1 MVSLRFLTL
10 VLKNKW
16 FIYIVLTLIP
26 SIAISSYLAQ
36 QHVGVSERE
45 YKGKA
50 QEYANFHAMNIE
62 HFLGETVGRLEMLA
76 TSIKVQNNNL
86 HDVEKILRETMGKD
100 PRFSGFYWA
109 SKNGDLLISTNHT
122 NSSVNVSD
130 RPYFQEAIKTE
141 KTSLSEPHFGRV
153 TGRYIISIATPI
165 VDHGEIKGVIVASL
179 RIDEIKAA
187 IQNLLKDEMIIVYDG
202 TGKQLI
208 MAGSISKHNAVRSS
222 MNVSQVPWKISAFV
236 QSDKE
241 LIFWRS
247 FFINMAILLTITNIL
262 FLLTKYI
269 LLHQRLKKEK
279 EQTEIHKL
287 ELIGNLA
294 ASTAHEIRNPLTGI
308 KGLVKLLSE
317 DNSDEKAH
325 GYFEVIQMEIDR
337 INAIVSEL
345 LVLGRPTAYT
355 LKTYNANDIIAEIV
369 PIIHSETNFM
379 NVELHIQYTAD
390 ELPISCVKDHLK
402 QVILNLTKNSI
413 HAMPGGGKLSIHLER
428 QANAC
433 KIRVTDS
440 GVGMQKDQISQA
452 FNPFFTLKKDG
463 SGLGLTVCKR
473 IIESYGGDIFIKSM
487 PNEGTEVE
495 ITLPLTFE
503 KKS

>member
-1 MVSLRFLTL
+1 MAFHRFLAL
-10 VLKNKW
+10 LFKNKW
-16 FIYIVLTLIP
+16 LIYILLTLIP
-26 SIAISSYLAQ
+26 SLAISSYLAQ
-36 QHVGVSERE
+36 HQVSVAERE
-45 YKGKA
+45 YKAKA
-50 QEYANFHAMNIE
+50 QEYANFHAMTIE

-86 HDVEKILRETMGKD
+86 NGVEKILRETMGKD

-109 SKNGDLLISTNHT
+109 STNGDLLISTNET
-122 NSSVNVSD
+122 NSLVNVSD
-130 RPYFQEAIKTE
+130 RHYFQEAIQSE
-141 KTSLSEPHFGRV
+141 KTSISEPHFGRV

-165 VDHGEIKGVIVASL
+165 VEHGEIQGVLIASL
-179 RIDEIKAA
+179 RIDEIETA

-202 TGKQLI
+202 NGNQLI
-208 MAGSISKHNAVRSS
+208 KAGSISKQDSVNSS
-222 MNVSQVPWKISAFV
+222 MNVSQVPWTISAFV
-236 QSDKE
+236 ASDDE
-241 LIFWRS
+241 LIFWKT
-247 FFINMAILLTITNIL
+247 FFISLAVILTITNII
-262 FLLTKYI
+262 FLLAKYV

-279 EQTEIHKL
+279 AQTEIQKL

-317 DNSDEKAH
+317 ENRDETAQR
-325 GYFEVIQMEIDR
+325 YFDVIQTEIDR

-345 LVLGRPTAYT
+345 LVLGKPTAYS
-355 LKTYNANDIIAEIV
+355 LKTYNANDIIAEIF

-379 NVELHIQYTAD
+379 NVELNIQYAEED
-390 ELPISCVKDHLK
+390 LPVSCVKDHLK

-413 HAMPGGGKLSIHLER
+413 HAMPSGGKLTVQLEKESK
-428 QANAC
+428 NC
-433 KIRVTDS
+433 KITVMDN

-452 FNPFFTLKKDG
+452 FNPFYTLKKDG

-473 IIESYGGDIFIKSM
+473 IIDSYGGDISIKSM

-495 ITLPLTFE
+495 ITLPLSFE
-503 KKS
+503 RKS